1 MDKIVRGLEMAER
14 EMLEAKA
21 KNNEDVIVCQEDGV
35 IRSIPASHF
44 L

>member
-1 MDKIVRGLEMAER
+1 MDKIVRCLEMEER
-14 EMLEAKA
+14 EMLEDKA

>member
-14 EMLEAKA
+14 VMLEAKA